1 MMIFFIRIIALN
13 LLFIS
18 LFSKHVAQLCV
29 VANDALE
36 TTKVGHM
43 TASINRIQNLWTT
56 NLIKAVPNK
65 PCMQYISFLKNLFM
79 EYNGIVIA
87 TLGLDRH
94 GKTLKVYTI

>member
-18 LFSKHVAQLCV
+18 FFSKHVAQLCV
-29 VANDALE
+29 VANDALD
-36 TTKVGHM
+36 TNKVGHM

-65 PCMQYISFLKNLFM
+65 PCMQYISFLKSDNQSLQ
-79 EYNGIVIA
+79 
-87 TLGLDRH
+87 
-94 GKTLKVYTI
+94 VYPTYYRGSEVDDSI